1 MKKIIEVIKKK
12 WLRKTILTVCLVAIL
27 LAIYL
32 GLNIWVQS
40 LNINPFDFTQEQRYT
55 LSDESKEQVKNVEED
70 VVIYFFGYTEES
82 TAFSLA
88 KQYNNVNSHIT
99 AEVVNITERPDLAQT
114 YGITDEDS
122 IGIVVQSEQRYKV
135 LSSSELYTYDYTT
148 YETIDMTEQKLTN
161 AILDTTIANKPKV
174 YFLTGHNE
182 YSIDSELY
190 SLAAYIENDV
200 NDIETLNLLTT
211 EFPDDCDTLVIAS
224 PLSDFQDIEVDAIT
238 QYIQNGGNI
247 LWMSDILVNDVQMPN
262 VQKIL
267 DLYGVSIGK
276 GVLLETDS
284 SKMLVNSP
292 AFIIPTVLG
301 HEVTQDVYDGTGVVL
316 PSAGKIEF
324 SDTEKLEELN
334 VTLTPI
340 IQSTETSF
348 YREDFNVS
356 TMSKTSSDQEG
367 VVTIAVEAEK
377 EVGEDTTSKLILF
390 ANNLFVTNET
400 LTVQN
405 YNIYPIQLA
414 NNKDIVL
421 NSIAYLTDRGD
432 TIRIRKDTGYVTYT
446 ATQQQDNIIRAI
458 IFGVPVLI
466 IIIGIVV
473 WQVRRRKK

>member
-1 MKKIIEVIKKK
+1 M
-12 WLRKTILTVCLVAIL
+12 RKTILTVCLVAIL

-70 VVIYFFGYTEES
+70 VIIYFFGYTEES

-114 YGITDEDS
+114 YGITSEDS

-161 AILDTTIANKPKV
+161 AILDTTIADKPKV

-182 YSIDSELY
+182 YSIDYELY
-190 SLAAYIENDV
+190 TLAAYIQNDV

-211 EFPDDCDTLVIAS
+211 AFPEDCDTLVIAS
-224 PLSDFQDIEVDAIT
+224 PTSDFQQIEVDAIT
-238 QYIQNGGNI
+238 NYIQNGGNI
-247 LWMSDILVNDVQMPN
+247 LWMSDILVNDVEMPN

-284 SKMLVNSP
+284 SKMLVNRP
-292 AFIIPTVLG
+292 DFIIPTVIS
-301 HEVTQDVYDGTGVVL
+301 HEITQDVYDGTGVVL
-316 PSAGKIEF
+316 PKAGKIIL
-324 SDTEKLEELN
+324 SDTEELEELK
-334 VTLTPI
+334 VDITPI

-356 TMSKTSSDQEG
+356 TTSSDQEG
-367 VVTIAVEAEK
+367 VVTIALEAEK

-390 ANNLFVTNET
+390 ANNLFVTNEIIP
-400 LTVQN
+400 VQN
-405 YNIYPIQLA
+405 YNVYPVQLA

-466 IIIGIVV
+466 IIIGVV
-473 WQVRRRKK
+473 IWQVRRRKK

>member
-12 WLRKTILTVCLVAIL
+12 WLRKTMLTIALIAIL
-27 LAIYL
+27 LAIYF
-32 GLNIWVQS
+32 GINIWVQS
-40 LNINPFDFTQEQRYT
+40 LNIDPFDFTQEKRYT

-70 VVIYFFGYTEES
+70 VTIYFFGYTEDS

-88 KQYNNVNSHIT
+88 KQYNNVNSHIK

-114 YGITDEDS
+114 YGISNENS
-122 IGIVVQSEQRYKV
+122 IGIVVQSEQRYKI

-161 AILDTTIANKPKV
+161 AILDTTIVDKPKI

-190 SLAAYIENDV
+190 TLAAYIQNDV

-211 EFPDDCDTLVIAS
+211 EFPEDCDTLVIAS
-224 PLSDFQDIEVDAIT
+224 PLSDFQEIEVDAIIK
-238 QYIQNGGNI
+238 YIQNGGNI
-247 LWMSDILVNDVQMPN
+247 LWMSDVMVNDVSLPN
-262 VQKIL
+262 VQKVL
-267 DLYGVSIGK
+267 DLYGISFGK
-276 GVLLETDS
+276 GVLLETDT

-292 AFIIPTVLG
+292 AFIIPTVIS
-301 HEVTQDVYDGTGVVL
+301 HKITEDVYDGTGVVL
-316 PSAGKIEF
+316 PSSGKIIL
-324 SDTEKLEELN
+324 SDTEKLEELK
-334 VTLTPI
+334 VDITPI
-340 IQSTETSF
+340 MQSRETSF
-348 YREDFNVS
+348 SREDFSVS
-356 TMSKTSSDQEG
+356 TMNKTNSDQEG
-367 VVTIAVEAEK
+367 VVTIALEAEK
-377 EVGEDTTSKLILF
+377 EVGENKTSKLIVF
-390 ANNLFVTNET
+390 ANNLFATNET

-446 ATQQQDNIIRAI
+446 ATQQQDNIIRGI

-466 IIIGIVV
+466 IIIGIVI

>member
-70 VVIYFFGYTEES
+70 VIIYFFGYTEES

-99 AEVVNITERPDLAQT
+99 GEVVNITERPDLAQT
-114 YGITDEDS
+114 YGITSEDS

-161 AILDTTIANKPKV
+161 AILDTTIADKPKV

-182 YSIDSELY
+182 YSIDYELY
-190 SLAAYIENDV
+190 TLAAYIQNDV

-211 EFPDDCDTLVIAS
+211 AFPEDCDTLVIAS
-224 PLSDFQDIEVDAIT
+224 PTSDFQQIEVDAIT
-238 QYIQNGGNI
+238 NYIQNGGNI
-247 LWMSDILVNDVQMPN
+247 LWMSDILVNDVEMPN

-284 SKMLVNSP
+284 SKMLVNRP
-292 AFIIPTVLG
+292 DFIIPTVIS
-301 HEVTQDVYDGTGVVL
+301 HEITQDVYDGTGVVL
-316 PSAGKIEF
+316 PKAGKIIL
-324 SDTEKLEELN
+324 SDTEELEELK
-334 VTLTPI
+334 VDITPI

-356 TMSKTSSDQEG
+356 TTSSDQEG
-367 VVTIAVEAEK
+367 VVTIALEAEK

-390 ANNLFVTNET
+390 ANNLFVTNEIIP
-400 LTVQN
+400 VQN
-405 YNIYPIQLA
+405 YNVYPVQLA

-466 IIIGIVV
+466 IIIGVV
-473 WQVRRRKK
+473 IWQVRRRKK

>member
-70 VVIYFFGYTEES
+70 VIIYFFGYTEES

-114 YGITDEDS
+114 YGITSEDS

-161 AILDTTIANKPKV
+161 AILDTTIADKPKV

-182 YSIDSELY
+182 YSIDYELY
-190 SLAAYIENDV
+190 TLAAYIQNDV

-211 EFPDDCDTLVIAS
+211 AFPEDCDTLVIAS
-224 PLSDFQDIEVDAIT
+224 PTSDFQQIEVDAIT
-238 QYIQNGGNI
+238 NYIQNGGNI
-247 LWMSDILVNDVQMPN
+247 LWMSDILVNDVEMPN

-284 SKMLVNSP
+284 SKMLVNRP
-292 AFIIPTVLG
+292 DFIIPTVIS
-301 HEVTQDVYDGTGVVL
+301 HEITQDVYDGTGVVL
-316 PSAGKIEF
+316 PKAGKIIL
-324 SDTEKLEELN
+324 SDTEELEELK
-334 VTLTPI
+334 VDITPI

-356 TMSKTSSDQEG
+356 TTSSDQEG
-367 VVTIAVEAEK
+367 VVTIALEAEK

-390 ANNLFVTNET
+390 ANNLFVTNEIIP
-400 LTVQN
+400 VQN
-405 YNIYPIQLA
+405 YNVYPVQLA

-466 IIIGIVV
+466 IIIGVV
-473 WQVRRRKK
+473 IWQVRRRKK

>member
-1 MKKIIEVIKKK
+1 M
-12 WLRKTILTVCLVAIL
+12 RKTILTVCLVAIL

-70 VVIYFFGYTEES
+70 VIIYFFGYTEES

-114 YGITDEDS
+114 YGITSEDS

-161 AILDTTIANKPKV
+161 AILDTTIADKPKV

-182 YSIDSELY
+182 YSIDYELY
-190 SLAAYIENDV
+190 TLAAYIQNDV

-211 EFPDDCDTLVIAS
+211 AFPEDCDTLVIAS
-224 PLSDFQDIEVDAIT
+224 PTSDFQQIEVDAIT
-238 QYIQNGGNI
+238 NYIQNGGNI
-247 LWMSDILVNDVQMPN
+247 LWMSDILVNDVEMPN

-284 SKMLVNSP
+284 SKMLVNRP
-292 AFIIPTVLG
+292 DFIIPTVIS
-301 HEVTQDVYDGTGVVL
+301 HEITQDVYDGTGVVL
-316 PSAGKIEF
+316 PKAGKIIL
-324 SDTEKLEELN
+324 SDTEELEELK
-334 VTLTPI
+334 VDITPI

-356 TMSKTSSDQEG
+356 TTSSDQEG
-367 VVTIAVEAEK
+367 VVTIALEAEK

-390 ANNLFVTNET
+390 ANKLFVTNEIIP
-400 LTVQN
+400 VQN
-405 YNIYPIQLA
+405 YNVYPVQLA

-466 IIIGIVV
+466 IIIGIVI

>member
-40 LNINPFDFTQEQRYT
+40 LNIDPFDFTQEQRYT

-70 VVIYFFGYTEES
+70 VIIYFFGYTEES

-114 YGITDEDS
+114 YGITSEDS

-161 AILDTTIANKPKV
+161 AILDTTIADKPKV

-182 YSIDSELY
+182 YSIDYELY
-190 SLAAYIENDV
+190 TLAAYIQNDV

-211 EFPDDCDTLVIAS
+211 AFPEDCDTLVIAS
-224 PLSDFQDIEVDAIT
+224 PTSDFQQIEVDAIT
-238 QYIQNGGNI
+238 NYIQNGGNI
-247 LWMSDILVNDVQMPN
+247 LWMSDILVNDVEMPN

-284 SKMLVNSP
+284 SKMLVNRP
-292 AFIIPTVLG
+292 DFIIPTVIS
-301 HEVTQDVYDGTGVVL
+301 HEITQDVYDGTGVVL
-316 PSAGKIEF
+316 PKAGKIIL
-324 SDTEKLEELN
+324 SDTEELEELK
-334 VTLTPI
+334 VDITPI

-356 TMSKTSSDQEG
+356 TTSSDQEG
-367 VVTIAVEAEK
+367 VVTIALEAEK

-390 ANNLFVTNET
+390 ANNLFVTNEIIP
-400 LTVQN
+400 VQN
-405 YNIYPIQLA
+405 YNVYPVQLA

-432 TIRIRKDTGYVTYT
+432 TIHIRKDTGYVTYT

-466 IIIGIVV
+466 IIIGVV
-473 WQVRRRKK
+473 IWQVRRRKK